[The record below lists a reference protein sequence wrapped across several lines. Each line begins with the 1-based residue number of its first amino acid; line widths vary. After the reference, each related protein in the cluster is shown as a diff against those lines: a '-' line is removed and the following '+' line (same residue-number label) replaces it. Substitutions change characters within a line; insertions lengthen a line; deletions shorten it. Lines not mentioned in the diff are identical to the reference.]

1 VTLPLAT
8 AAAGAVAVALNGYV
22 LLGGA
27 DFGGGVWDALAS
39 GPRRD
44 AQGALVAHAI
54 GPIWEANHVWLIIA
68 VVLLFT
74 CFPPAFAL
82 MTTALHVPL
91 SIALI
96 GIVLRGSSFTFRSY
110 DTHSAAEERW
120 SRVFAV
126 TSVVTPLLLG
136 VSAGAIASE
145 RVSPPAPGASFVS
158 AYLTPW
164 LTPFS
169 VAVGVFVLALFAF
182 LAAVY
187 LTVEAERNTALQEDF
202 RWRALG
208 SAVVVFVV
216 ALVTLLLGQHA
227 VPRLRTYL
235 LSSPEALLFQAATA
249 AAAITAICAL
259 IGRRYRLARVAAAA
273 QVTLILWGWLLA
285 QYPYVIPPTL
295 TVTDAAAPPATLRAI
310 MVALVAG
317 AVLLFPSLAYLFGI
331 FKADP
336 APSRPQ
342 DDLR

>member
-1 VTLPLAT
+1 
-8 AAAGAVAVALNGYV
+8 
-22 LLGGA
+22 
-27 DFGGGVWDALAS
+27 
-39 GPRRD
+39 
-44 AQGALVAHAI
+44 
-54 GPIWEANHVWLIIA
+54 
-68 VVLLFT
+68 
-74 CFPPAFAL
+74 

-110 DTHSAAEERW
+110 DTHSAAEEHW

-145 RVSPPAPGASFVS
+145 RVSPPAPGASFAS
-158 AYLTPW
+158 AYIRPW

-169 VAVGVFVLALFAF
+169 VAVGVLVLALFAF

-202 RWRALG
+202 RRRALG

-216 ALVTLLLGQHA
+216 ALVTLLLGQRV

-235 LSSPEALLFQAATA
+235 LSSPQALLLQAATA

-259 IGRRYRLARVAAAA
+259 IWRRYRLARVAAAA

>member
-1 VTLPLAT
+1 MTLSLAT
-8 AAAGAVAVALNGYV
+8 AAAGAVGVALNGYV

-44 AQGALVAHAI
+44 AQRALIGRAI

-82 MTTALHVPL
+82 VGTALHVPL

-110 DTHSAAEERW
+110 DTHSAADERW

-126 TSVVTPLLLG
+126 ASVVTPLLLG

-145 RVSPPAPGASFVS
+145 RVAPPAPGASFAS
-158 AYLTPW
+158 AYLAPW

-169 VAVGVFVLALFAF
+169 LAVGVFVLTLFAF

-187 LTVEAERNTALQEDF
+187 LTVEAEYDSALQEDF
-202 RWRALG
+202 RRRALG
-208 SAVVVFVV
+208 SAVLVFVV
-216 ALVTLLLGQHA
+216 ALVTLMLGQRA
-227 VPRLRTYL
+227 VPRLRTEL
-235 LSSPEALLFQAATA
+235 LSSSEALALHAATA
-249 AAAITAICAL
+249 VTAITAIWAL
-259 IGRRYRLARVAAAA
+259 IGRRYRLARLAAAA

-295 TVTDAAAPPATLRAI
+295 TVTDAASPPATLRAVI
-310 MVALVAG
+310 VALVAG
-317 AVLLFPSLAYLFGI
+317 ALLLFPALAYLFGI

-336 APSRPQ
+336 ASPRPQ
-342 DDLR
+342 DDRR

>member
-1 VTLPLAT
+1 MTLPLAT

-44 AQGALVAHAI
+44 AQEALIARAI

-82 MTTALHVPL
+82 MGTALHVPL

-110 DTHSAAEERW
+110 DTHSAADERW

-145 RVSPPAPGASFVS
+145 RVALPAPGASFES

-169 VAVGVFVLALFAF
+169 VAVGVFALALFAF

-187 LTVEAERNTALQEDF
+187 LTVEAERDTALQEDF
-202 RWRALG
+202 RRRALG
-208 SAVVVFVV
+208 SAIVVFVV
-216 ALVTLLLGQHA
+216 ALVTLMLGQRA
-227 VPRLRTYL
+227 VPRLRIYL

-249 AAAITAICAL
+249 TAAITAIWAL
-259 IGRRYRLARVAAAA
+259 IRRRYRLARVAAAA

-295 TVTDAAAPPATLRAI
+295 TVTDAASPAATLRAI
-310 MVALVAG
+310 MVALAVG
-317 AVLLFPSLAYLFGI
+317 AALLFPSLAYLFGI

-336 APSRPQ
+336 APPLPQ